1 MILNEE
7 KYMLDGKEIV
17 LRSPREDEA
26 EMLCSYLVT
35 VSGETR
41 FLSREAD
48 EIHITPEDEIAFIN
62 GYNTSESKLLMIAF
76 VDGEYAGNCSFSGLK
91 GSRRNYHRAG
101 IGIALYLEY
110 TNFGLGR
117 LMLSRILQIV
127 EEQGFEQAELS
138 VHSDNARARHLY
150 ESLGF
155 KECGKIPN
163 ASKFD
168 DGTYSD
174 DIFMVKT
181 FTD

>member
-7 KYMLDGKEIV
+7 KYTLNGKEIV

-26 EMLCSYLVT
+26 ETLLSYIKTVT
-35 VSGETR
+35 GETR

-62 GYNTSESKLLMIAF
+62 GYRNSESKMLMIAF

-101 IGIALYLEY
+101 VGIALFLKF
-110 TNFGLGR
+110 TGFGLGR
-117 LMLSRILQIV
+117 LMLGRTLEIIK
-127 EEQGFEQAELS
+127 EQGFEQAELT
-138 VHSDNARARHLY
+138 VHSENARARHLY

-155 KECGKIPN
+155 EECGKIPN
-163 ASKFD
+163 ASKYD

-174 DIFMVKT
+174 DIFMVKR
-181 FTD
+181 F